1 MSTYRYAVKVRKMAP
16 SVWRWDCPA
25 CGRWEASSSVRKARR
40 RVYRWATH
48 HAATCEALHWANW
61 DAACRWC
68 RRYGRAAPACHACLG
83 YGYEREREDLS

>member
-1 MSTYRYAVKVRKMAP
+1 MSYAYAVRVRKVAP

-40 RVYRWATH
+40 RAYRWAVM
-48 HAATCEALHWANW
+48 HAAVCSDLHWANW

-68 RRYGRAAPACHACLG
+68 RRYGRVAPACHACLG